1 MTQDKFAQV
10 LSPSIGRPDVLKMRA
25 SAKNRKNRKHRKDNG
40 KNDKG
45 RWDTWQPPKRKK
57 QSRCMCLALT
67 QVLVIGET
75 KTRKPESIRR
85 TASEYSPN
93 NLTKT

>member
-10 LSPSIGRPDVLKMRA
+10 LGRPDVLKMRA
-25 SAKNRKNRKHRKDNG
+25 SAKNRKHRKDNG

-57 QSRCMCLALT
+57 TVTMHVFGVDTGVGDWGNQDK
-67 QVLVIGET
+67 ET
-75 KTRKPESIRR
+75 
-85 TASEYSPN
+85 
-93 NLTKT
+93 

>member
-1 MTQDKFAQV
+1 
-10 LSPSIGRPDVLKMRA
+10 
-25 SAKNRKNRKHRKDNG
+25 
-40 KNDKG
+40 
-45 RWDTWQPPKRKK
+45 
-57 QSRCMCLALT
+57 MCLALT

-93 NLTKT
+93 NLDKP

>member
-10 LSPSIGRPDVLKMRA
+10 LGRPDVLKMRA
-25 SAKNRKNRKHRKDNG
+25 SAKNRKHRKDNG

-57 QSRCMCLALT
+57 TVTMHVFGVDTGVGDWGNQDKET
-67 QVLVIGET
+67 GEH
-75 KTRKPESIRR
+75 KKDCFRI
-85 TASEYSPN
+85 
-93 NLTKT
+93 

>member
-10 LSPSIGRPDVLKMRA
+10 LSPSIGCPDVLKMRA

-45 RWDTWQPPKRKK
+45 RWDTWQPPKRKEAVTMHVFGVDTGVGDWGNQDK
-57 QSRCMCLALT
+57 ET
-67 QVLVIGET
+67 GEH
-75 KTRKPESIRR
+75 KKDCFRI
-85 TASEYSPN
+85 
-93 NLTKT
+93 

>member
-40 KNDKG
+40 KTTKADGTLGNLLKKTPVTMHVFGVDTGVGDWGNQDKETG
-45 RWDTWQPPKRKK
+45 EHKK
-57 QSRCMCLALT
+57 DCFR
-67 QVLVIGET
+67 I
-75 KTRKPESIRR
+75 
-85 TASEYSPN
+85 
-93 NLTKT
+93 

>member
-10 LSPSIGRPDVLKMRA
+10 LGRPDVLKMRA
-25 SAKNRKNRKHRKDNG
+25 SAKNRKHRKDNG

-93 NLTKT
+93 NLDKP

>member
-10 LSPSIGRPDVLKMRA
+10 LSPSIGCPNVLKMRA

-93 NLTKT
+93 NPTKT